1 MTIDASLIPAG
12 MNWLLWLL
20 LLATLAPLLRYADW
34 AALRSVPARVHL
46 LLGGSAFCVVL
57 WLLSVRVVE
66 GLWIHFLGITALT
79 LVLGWRFA
87 MLAGTLAV
95 AIHTLLI
102 GQGAAALPA
111 AWLLTVAVPATVSR
125 YLVYRLRRLQSRNL
139 FIYMLGAGFGGG
151 VASVIAVA
159 AAALP
164 LLWLFGQR
172 EWVGDALANWPL
184 IALLLFPEGFING
197 MMVTTLTV
205 FYPQSLKTFDER
217 HYLDHR

>member
-20 LLATLAPLLRYADW
+20 LLATLVPLLRYADW
-34 AALRSVPARVHL
+34 AALSSVPARVHL
-46 LLGGSAFCVVL
+46 LLGGSAFCIVL
-57 WLLSVRVVE
+57 WLMSVRVVE

-87 MLAGTLAV
+87 MLAGTLAIAV
-95 AIHTLLI
+95 HTLLI
-102 GQGAAALPA
+102 GQGPAALPA
-111 AWLLTVAVPATVSR
+111 AWLLTVAVPASVSR

-164 LLWLFGQR
+164 LLWLIGQR

-184 IALLLFPEGFING
+184 ITLLLFPEGFING
-197 MMVTTLTV
+197 MMITTLTV

-217 HYLDHR
+217 YYLDDR